1 MKATALLEK
10 QHRKVESLFSALETG
25 HRAPKSLEDLATA
38 LTGHAMIEEEL
49 FYPEVKRLQPDLVL
63 ESYEEHELMAYA
75 LQRLMACQPDHESF
89 PARLKALKE
98 IVEEH
103 VQEEETELFPTV
115 MRGLPEDRE
124 EALGKQM
131 DERFKELSH
140 LGYEGA
146 LAAKKTK
153 RGSART
159 SHAAEK
165 GAAEKGA
172 AAKSNNIA
180 KKKTGQTAPRHP

>member
-25 HRAPKSLEDLATA
+25 HRAQKQLDDLATA

-49 FYPEVKRLQPDLVL
+49 FYPEVKKLQPDLVL

-115 MRGLPEDRE
+115 TRGLPEDRE
-124 EALGKQM
+124 EAIGKQM
-131 DERFKELSH
+131 DERFKELNH

-146 LAAKKTK
+146 LAAKKTAK
-153 RGSART
+153 RTTGSART
-159 SHAAEK
+159 QTASS
-165 GAAEKGA
+165 GAGA
-172 AAKSNNIA
+172 AAKPNNIP
-180 KKKTGQTAPRHP
+180 KKKTGHSTTRHP